1 MRINI
6 ALDGPAGA
14 GKSTVAK
21 IVAERLNILHL
32 DTGAMYRAAALK
44 AIREGISISDEAGVL
59 KMLETTVVSV
69 ENINGVQHTYLDGE
83 DVNGLIR
90 TEQVSKGASDIGVI
104 PGVRIELVKT
114 QRKFAAEND
123 VVLDGREIGSFVL
136 PDAPYKFYITADAR
150 ERAKRRL
157 SELRLKGEAGDKTL
171 DEMTSEIVA
180 RDETDSKRAFAPL
193 IKTDDAVLID
203 TTHIDAETAAEKILA
218 IIEKRG

>member
-218 IIEKRG
+218 IIGKRG

>member
-1 MRINI
+1 MRNI

-21 IVAERLNILHL
+21 IIAERLNILHL

-44 AIREGISISDEAGVL
+44 AIREGISIADEAGVL
-59 KMLETTVVSV
+59 KMLETTVISV

-136 PDAPYKFYITADAR
+136 PDTPYKFFITADPLV
-150 ERAKRRL
+150 RAKRRL
-157 SELRLKGEAGDKTL
+157 NELHSKGEAMDKTL
-171 DEMTSEIVA
+171 DEMTSEIIA

-193 IKTDDAVLID
+193 IKTDDAILID
-203 TTHIDAETAAEKILA
+203 TTHIDAQTAAEKIIA